1 MICIPKPDRRVR
13 ETDEWVPSQQY
24 VHAKA
29 VEIQPLDA
37 GKAQAPCRHGKAVP
51 EHHRHVVPDAILSVA
66 LDGR

>member
-29 VEIQPLDA
+29 VEIQ
-37 GKAQAPCRHGKAVP
+37 RHWTP
-51 EHHRHVVPDAILSVA
+51 EKRERRAAMAKLYLNIIATSCPTRS
-66 LDGR
+66 